1 MAQAIYC
8 FELAFH
14 TLFSVATG
22 VCRLDYNAF
31 ENRAFFLSLFRH
43 ATNVA
48 ARGCWRTAFE
58 FNKLLLSLSPD
69 EDPLS
74 AILSIDFYALR
85 ACEFEWV
92 KQLVSA
98 CILAWQPPTLLGQNT
113 RSPSPRLVRK
123 SDIFHGGG
131 TSLSAWLVH
140 SMWRIP

>member
-98 CILAWQPPTLLGQNT
+98 SLLGKQ
-113 RSPSPRLVRK
+113 
-123 SDIFHGGG
+123 
-131 TSLSAWLVH
+131 
-140 SMWRIP
+140 